1 MAPVESGEL
10 VELLLALAPMGVAS
24 VAAAAYGIRLATV
37 GGVHEA
43 RADREAG
50 SVLLVPRA
58 VDAFYWAL
66 APLVRGAVALGV
78 SANALTA
85 SSLLFGAVAGLAAA
99 FGRFGM
105 ATLFGLLAALVDTL
119 DGQVARTTC
128 TTSTAGKLF
137 DATADRYVEAALFVG
152 IVFYVRASAPLLLLT
167 LAALIASFLVSY
179 VSAKIEAYPDITV
192 PRGAMRRGERLVLL
206 ALGTGLVPAVARF
219 LPAAAPL
226 GAPLAPL
233 VVALA
238 IIAVAGNFSAVRR
251 LLHLARSAP

>member
-1 MAPVESGEL
+1 MAPVESGES
-10 VELLLALAPMGVAS
+10 VELLLALAPMGVAI
-24 VAAAAYGIRLATV
+24 VAAAAYAIRLATV

-50 SVLLVPRA
+50 SVLLAPRA

-85 SSLLFGAVAGLAAA
+85 SSLLFGAAAGLAVA

-119 DGQVARTTC
+119 DGQVARATD

-179 VSAKIEAYPDITV
+179 VSAKIEAYPNVSV

-206 ALGTGLVPAVARF
+206 TLGTGLVPAVARLF
-219 LPAAAPL
+219 PSTASLVPL
-226 GAPLAPL
+226 I
-233 VVALA
+233 VALA

>member
-1 MAPVESGEL
+1 MAPVESAESI
-10 VELLLALAPMGVAS
+10 ELLFALAPLGLALLVAG
-24 VAAAAYGIRLATV
+24 AYAIRLATV

-50 SVLLVPRA
+50 SVLLAPRA
-58 VDAFYWAL
+58 VDGFYWAL
-66 APLVRGAVALGV
+66 APLVRGAVALGF

-85 SSLLFGAVAGLAAA
+85 SSLVFGAAAGVAAGG
-99 FGRFGM
+99 GRFGV
-105 ATLFGLLAALVDTL
+105 ATLLGLVAALVDTL
-119 DGQVARTTC
+119 DGQVARATG

-167 LAALIASFLVSY
+167 LAALVASFLVSY
-179 VSAKIEAYPDITV
+179 VSAKVEAYPQVAV

-206 ALGTGLVPAVARF
+206 TLGTGLVPAVARL
-219 LPAAAPL
+219 LPPTAPL
-226 GAPLAPL
+226 GAVLSPL

-238 IIAVAGNFSAVRR
+238 TIAVAGNVSAIRR
-251 LLHLARSAP
+251 LMHLARSAP